1 MIRKIFKSE
10 YILSMLNKGSGI
22 VFGMVAAIFL
32 NRYLGPELK
41 GEYAQIMVYVTTL
54 PLILDFGIY
63 QAYPYFRK
71 KYGEEMLQKFTDL
84 SLLQFIIYMIIAIIS
99 CFFVKDAVVILAILT
114 VPFATLLNQV
124 NNLCLAVDV
133 VYRSLVTIF
142 SLFVNC
148 TLTFALFIFPSDK
161 KSLVPAIII
170 FMIKNVLMVVFFS
183 RKLPIRT
190 AFRSFDFKF
199 VIQVFK
205 YGFFPML
212 SGLLLVINFK
222 LDVVF
227 LSAFNI
233 DNFSIGLFSTALS
246 IIEYMAL
253 IPGVFNDVLYNH
265 ATKSNPINEI
275 VFSIKTI
282 TIVTF
287 VTAIV
292 VAVLAKPALFI
303 LYGTEF
309 VGAAPAIWILL
320 LGRFS
325 LVFFKLIGTLFL
337 SDNKRIQ
344 YFLTLLLSFVLNA
357 VLNPILIPVW
367 GICGSAAAS
376 VIAEI
381 IASTVFIG
389 LFLKEYKIPA
399 KRLIVF
405 EKEEINKLKNRISQL
420 ISRKQ

>member
-1 MIRKIFKSE
+1 MLRKLFKSE

-22 VFGMVAAIFL
+22 VFGMATAIFL

-41 GEYAQIMVYVTTL
+41 GEYAQIMVYVSTL
-54 PLILDFGIY
+54 PLFLDLGIY

-71 KYGEEMLQKFTDL
+71 KYGEEMLQKFTDI
-84 SLLQFIIYMIIAIIS
+84 SLIQFFIYMAIAIVS
-99 CFFVKDAVVILAILT
+99 CFFVKDLIVILAILT
-114 VPFATLLNQV
+114 IPFATLLNQV

-133 VYRSLVTIF
+133 VYRSVVTIIN
-142 SLFVNC
+142 LFVNFA
-148 TLTFALFIFPSDK
+148 LTFTLFIVPTEK
-161 KSLVPAIII
+161 KSLIPAIII
-170 FMIKNVLMVVFFS
+170 FMIKNILLVILHL
-183 RKLPIRT
+183 RKLPVKT
-190 AFRSFDFKF
+190 AFRSFDIKLLGQ
-199 VIQVFK
+199 VIK

-222 LDVVF
+222 LDVIF

-233 DNFSIGLFSTALS
+233 DNFQIGLFSTALA

-265 ATKSNPINEI
+265 AAKTNPINEI
-275 VFSIKTI
+275 IFSIKTI
-282 TIVTF
+282 TVVTF
-287 VTAIV
+287 VAAIF
-292 VAVLAKPALFI
+292 VAVIAKPALVI
-303 LYGTEF
+303 LYGHEF
-309 VGAAPAIWILL
+309 SGAAPAIWVLL

-344 YFLTLLLSFVLNA
+344 YFLTLLLSFVINA
-357 VLNPILIPVW
+357 VLNPLLIPIW

-381 IASTVFIG
+381 IASVVFIG
-389 LFLKEYKIPA
+389 LFLKEYNISS
-399 KRLIVF
+399 KRLLVF
-405 EKEEINKLKNRISQL
+405 EKEEIEKLKVKIKKL
-420 ISRKQ
+420 ISKKQ